1 MKKVLIFENEILM
14 VENTFK
20 SINLLDFEEELEIQ
34 YMQTSQ
40 ELKNINEITDYDLV
54 IIDID
59 LSNKSDK
66 DGIGII
72 QDIKRENEK
81 MLEKIFVLT
90 GSTKVKN
97 TLNNLGFTNIPILK
111 KPTNLDEISKEMKR
125 ILK

>member
-20 SINLLDFEEELEIQ
+20 SINLLDFEEKLEIQ

-40 ELKNINEITDYDLV
+40 ELKNINKIADYDLV

>member
-1 MKKVLIFENEILM
+1 MKKVLIFENEIPM

-20 SINLLDFEEELEIQ
+20 SINLLDFEEKLEIQ

-40 ELKNINEITDYDLV
+40 ELKNINEIIDYDLV

-111 KPTNLDEISKEMKR
+111 KPANLDEISKEMTR

>member
-1 MKKVLIFENEILM
+1 MKKVLIFENEIPM

-20 SINLLDFEEELEIQ
+20 SINLLNFEEKLEIQ

-40 ELKNINEITDYDLV
+40 ELKNINEIIDYDLV

-59 LSNKSDK
+59 LSNRSDK

-111 KPTNLDEISKEMKR
+111 KPANLDEISKEMTR
-125 ILK
+125 VLK